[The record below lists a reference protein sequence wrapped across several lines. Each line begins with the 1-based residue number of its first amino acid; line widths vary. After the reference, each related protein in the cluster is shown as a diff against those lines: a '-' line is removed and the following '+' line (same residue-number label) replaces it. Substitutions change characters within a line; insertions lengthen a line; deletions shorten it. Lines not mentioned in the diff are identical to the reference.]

1 MPNSF
6 QESSPYKYKVS
17 VIIPTY
23 KPEDYIYECFESVC
37 QQSLDGNQFEVIVIV
52 NGCNEPYTSNIKN
65 YFASKLF
72 PVSVTIQ
79 QTDVP
84 GVSNARNMGI
94 ECSQGEFLTFVDDDD
109 IISDN
114 YLEELLKV
122 SNRDCVGCSNSYTFY
137 DDINVHDNN
146 FLTEA
151 FNACKGTHFDFY
163 RYRKFLSPPV
173 AKLLHRSIVDKERFP
188 VNLSRSEDS
197 VFCLKIARNI
207 KDMKVASEACVYYI
221 RKRQGSVTRR
231 GRSLF
236 QEIII
241 LFKIEWAYLKI
252 WLCHP
257 FSYNL
262 KFVLSRFM
270 AAIKNFFVYCKI
282 NRQAKATK

>member
-1 MPNSF
+1 MPNSL
-6 QESSPYKYKVS
+6 QESNPYHYKVS

-37 QQSLDGNQFEVIVIV
+37 KQTLDSNGFEVIVIV
-52 NGCNEPYTSNIKN
+52 NGCNEPYISNIRN
-65 YFASKLF
+65 YFSNKQNHVA
-72 PVSVTIQ
+72 VSIK

-84 GVSNARNMGI
+84 GVSNARNIGI

-109 IISDN
+109 IISDD

-122 SNRDCVGCSNSYTFY
+122 SSRDCVGCSNSYTFFN
-137 DDINVHDNN
+137 DIKEHNNN

-151 FNACKGTHFDFY
+151 YETCKGARFDFY
-163 RYRKFLSPPV
+163 QFRKFLSPPV
-173 AKLLHRSIVDKERFP
+173 AKLLHRAIINKERFP

-207 KDMKVASEACVYYI
+207 KDMKVASESCVYYI

-236 QEIII
+236 QEISI
-241 LFKIEWAYLKI
+241 LFKIEWAYLKL
-252 WLCHP
+252 WLRHP

-262 KFVLSRFM
+262 KFVFSRFM
-270 AAIKNFFVYCKI
+270 AAIKNFVVYCKN